1 MIKINVLN
9 NQIHLFPKKITPL
22 SIWKEFLA
30 VTLKKPVAA
39 LFNQKLIELNF
50 PLTQDGE
57 LEILTEENRK
67 SLDVLNHSTAHLM
80 AQAIKRLY
88 PQALLTIGPA
98 IKEGFY
104 YDIDFQKHDISKNDF
119 AAIEKMM
126 KQISLENHPI
136 IREEVSYQKA
146 KEIFANNPYKIV
158 LLEKH
163 KEEVISIYRQGEF
176 FDLCRGGHLLKTS
189 LMKHF
194 KLLKISGSYFQ
205 SNAKNQTLTRIYGTS
220 FFQKQALIDHLQLLE
235 ERKQRDHKRL
245 NKELDLFMFSKEV
258 GLGLP
263 FLLPKGA
270 TLRRIV
276 ERYIVDKEL
285 SYEYHHVYTP
295 IMTNT
300 ELYRISGH
308 LEHYAEN
315 MFPVMRLESGEQ
327 LVLRPMNCPHHM
339 IIYKKTPRSY
349 KELPFRIAELGMMH
363 RFEKSGAVSGLQRVR
378 EMTLNDAHIFVT
390 PDQIKV
396 EMKKSIN
403 LIIEVYRDFGIKNY
417 EFRLSYRDSKDK
429 EKYFPDDDMWK
440 NAEHILKTTVEELNL
455 PFKEAIGEAAF
466 YGPKLDVQVLT
477 ALGNEETLST
487 IQLDFLLPQ
496 KFDLTYIDTNN
507 KHLRPVVIHRAIVS
521 TMERFLAHLIEETKG
536 IFPLWLA
543 PLQVLL
549 IPVSSVLHLE
559 FTQKI
564 KEFLLLHGLRSEINT
579 KDTTLGYKIREAQ
592 KLKIPYQVVI
602 GDNEITKNTITFRQY
617 GKTQQIEM
625 NPRDFVAFLNEQIN
639 QKK

>member
-396 EMKKSIN
+396 EMKKIIN

>member
-396 EMKKSIN
+396 EMKKIIN
-403 LIIEVYRDFGIKNY
+403 LIIEVYCDFGIKNY

>member
-396 EMKKSIN
+396 EMKKIIN

-625 NPRDFVAFLNEQIN
+625 NPRDFVSFLNEQIN